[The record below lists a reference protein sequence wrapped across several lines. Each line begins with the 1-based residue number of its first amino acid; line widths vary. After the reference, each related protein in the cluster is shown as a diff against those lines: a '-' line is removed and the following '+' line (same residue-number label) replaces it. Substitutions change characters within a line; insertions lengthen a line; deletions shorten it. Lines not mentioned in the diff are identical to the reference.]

1 MLTSFTGQS
10 VPDRGS
16 GLSIIL
22 GMLRP
27 RPVRTFTFLVM
38 ITAKAFSQAST
49 LLLTSRRRSRVR
61 NLSRSS
67 ITPTCRAAA
76 REAQQISPQP
86 IIMLLQQPRIC
97 ARSHDCHVLF
107 AMISPSPSRS
117 SNKPPESIHLATN
130 PRRAS
135 FFVMYSAPN
144 YVERACTP
152 SCVPQLAGTKCSTN
166 MMDEVSN
173 RGSW

>member
-1 MLTSFTGQS
+1 MYTDLTSKIQLSKPTQPFDPGDTPLLFCPSLIASIFSMLTSFTSQS

-49 LLLTSRRRSRVR
+49 LLLISRRRPRVR

-76 REAQQISPQP
+76 PEAQQISPQP
-86 IIMLLQQPRIC
+86 IVMLLQQPRIC

-107 AMISPSPSRS
+107 ALRSALPPADHQTNLPNPSISPQTRGGPPS
-117 SNKPPESIHLATN
+117 L
-130 PRRAS
+130 
-135 FFVMYSAPN
+135 
-144 YVERACTP
+144 
-152 SCVPQLAGTKCSTN
+152 
-166 MMDEVSN
+166 
-173 RGSW
+173 